1 VSKQDQ
7 LEWEAR
13 WARPAAGAA
22 FVAALLLLAQVI
34 LLQTVVEDRAR
45 IEPIPDFLLSVDENP
60 AMLLGAR
67 GAQAVASLLLIGV
80 FLYLF
85 RAIQARAGG
94 VPSWFIYMIVA
105 GPALY
110 AVGLVLGAVGQV
122 DVASDFAGGEP
133 IRGNPGDE
141 RADRLL
147 EDNANA
153 VVFALNF
160 AGSVAT
166 AFLFVMLPLRARRV
180 GLLSP
185 FIGILGVVTGA
196 LLVLQIVPLVPVII
210 EAFWLGALGLLYLG
224 NWPGGRGPA
233 WETGEAEPWPTAAQR
248 RGLEPSPG
256 AEQEQGESLLG
267 PPEPEQEQEQEPSEP
282 EPVPERPSSRKRRR
296 KR

>member
-1 VSKQDQ
+1 
-7 LEWEAR
+7 
-13 WARPAAGAA
+13 
-22 FVAALLLLAQVI
+22 VI

-85 RAIQARAGG
+85 RAVQARAGG

-153 VVFALNF
+153 AVFALNF

-185 FIGILGVVTGA
+185 FMGILGVVAGA

-256 AEQEQGESLLG
+256 AEQEQGESPLG
-267 PPEPEQEQEQEPSEP
+267 PPEPEPEQEPSEP

>member
-7 LEWEAR
+7 LEWEGR

-22 FVAALLLLAQVI
+22 FVAALLLLAQVV
-34 LLQTVVEDRAR
+34 LLQTVVEDRPRVEA
-45 IEPIPDFLLSVDENP
+45 IPDFLLSVDEKP

-67 GAQAVASLLLIGV
+67 GAQALASLLLVGV

-85 RAIQARAGG
+85 RAVQARGG
-94 VPSWFIYMIVA
+94 GIPSWFIYLIFA

-110 AVGLVLGAVGQV
+110 ALGLVLGAIGQV
-122 DVASDFAGGEP
+122 DVAGDFASGEP
-133 IRGNPGDE
+133 IRGEAGDR

-147 EDNANA
+147 EDSASA
-153 VVFALNF
+153 GVFALNF

-180 GLLSP
+180 GLMSP
-185 FIGILGVVTGA
+185 FLGILGVVAGA

-210 EAFWLGALGLLYLG
+210 EAFWLGALGSLYLG

-233 WETGEAEPWPTAAQR
+233 WETGEPEPWPTPARR
-248 RGLEPSPG
+248 RGLEPPPG
-256 AEQEQGESLLG
+256 AGPEPGESLL
-267 PPEPEQEQEQEPSEP
+267 EPSEPSEPEP

>member
-13 WARPAAGAA
+13 WARPAAAA
-22 FVAALLLLAQVI
+22 ALLAALLLVAQVI

-45 IEPIPDFLLSVDENP
+45 TEPIPDFLLSVDENP

-85 RAIQARAGG
+85 RAVQARAGG

-122 DVASDFAGGEP
+122 DVANDFAAGEP

-153 VVFALNF
+153 GVFALNF

-185 FIGILGVVTGA
+185 FMGILGVVTGA

-210 EAFWLGALGLLYLG
+210 EAFWLGALGTLYLG

-233 WETGEAEPWPTAAQR
+233 WETGEAEPWPSAAQK
-248 RGLEPSPG
+248 RGLASPPG
-256 AEQEQGESLLG
+256 AEQEQGGSLLG
-267 PPEPEQEQEQEPSEP
+267 PPEPEPDEEPSEP
-282 EPVPERPSSRKRRR
+282 QPVPERPSSRKRRR